1 MPSTVRRGDQGPEV
15 QRLQALL
22 GHHGFSVAQDGDFGA
37 KTEEAVEAFQVQHN
51 LYGDGIVGPL
61 TWQALEGTPQVPA
74 SSTVV
79 DNPRGFMG
87 TARVPLQA
95 PPGGYSS
102 FTMRRDAAEAATR
115 VVDALAAVGAVAT
128 TSGGMRSL
136 TAEVTPTR
144 SATSL
149 HYLGLA
155 WDLHVGS
162 GMAAGAKVPYLV
174 TRDQQLPKHWRVYA
188 RCAPGFGTVQELAA
202 VIAGQGVREITTQV
216 VDLTEIM
223 LKHGFHR
230 IPSRPSSWTK
240 IETDASVH
248 AGTEWWHYQYEVG
261 LQQHATSFG
270 EMLLRV
276 HPGGSELFSS
286 PPWKYRDW
294 LWGRG
299 GFVAPPV

>member
-1 MPSTVRRGDQGPEV
+1 MPDTIRRGDQGAVV
-15 QRLQALL
+15 QRLQVLL
-22 GHHGFSVAQDGDFGA
+22 TQHGFSVTQDGHFGA
-37 KTEEAVEAFQVQHN
+37 KTEEAVEAFQVRHN

-61 TWQALEGTPQVPA
+61 TWQTLEGKVPA
-74 SSTVV
+74 PTVPAPV
-79 DNPRGFMG
+79 SNPQGFVG

-95 PPGGYSS
+95 PPGGYPS
-102 FTMRRDAAEAATR
+102 FTMRRDVAEAATR
-115 VVDALAAVGAVAT
+115 VVDALAAAGAVAT
-128 TSGGMRSL
+128 TSGGMRDL
-136 TAEVTPTR
+136 GAVVTPTR

-162 GMAAGAKVPYLV
+162 GMAVGAKIPYLV
-174 TRDQQLPKHWRVYA
+174 TRDSQLPRYWRVYA
-188 RCAPGFGTVQELAA
+188 RCSAEFGTQRKLPV
-202 VIAGQGVREITTQV
+202 VIAGQGVREITAQV

-223 LKHGFHR
+223 LQHGFHR
-230 IPSRPSSWTK
+230 IPSRPSSWDK

-261 LQQHATSFG
+261 LQERVTAFG
-270 EMLLRV
+270 ELLLRV
-276 HPGGSELFSS
+276 HTGGQSLSTS

-299 GFVAPPV
+299 GFVAPPG